1 MRDAGFNRKR
11 RLRVLDADARD
22 VVLSNI
28 ARSSDVHVRDRIR
41 AIAELNKCAGRH
53 WVRHQQVTRI
63 TLAQA
68 LGQSR
73 KL

>member
-53 WVRHQQVTRI
+53 LIRNLQPVRI

-68 LGQSR
+68 LEMSR
-73 KL
+73 RL